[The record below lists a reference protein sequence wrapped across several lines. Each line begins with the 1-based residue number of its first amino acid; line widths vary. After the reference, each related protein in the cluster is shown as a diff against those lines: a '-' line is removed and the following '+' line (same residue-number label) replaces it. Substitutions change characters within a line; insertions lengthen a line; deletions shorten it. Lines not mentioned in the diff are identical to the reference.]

1 MIKTSITEDDGD
13 QVTLKSDLV
22 SLKINSKSDTSED
35 DERAELK
42 WERREEQLI
51 LGWCERLKK
60 SSIEHGKM
68 GKVMKNRYTMVSL
81 PAIIIPVVASSLS
94 TVLQPY
100 PLAMTGAMLTT
111 SIFTGINGF
120 FNYGKKEQQHFEFEY
135 SYMKLANEIEK
146 ELSKPKRHRI
156 ACDLYIQIVLSEM
169 NRLNSSAPV
178 L

>member
-1 MIKTSITEDDGD
+1 MINSSITEDDGE
-13 QVTLKSDLV
+13 QVA
-22 SLKINSKSDTSED
+22 LKINSKSDTSED
-35 DERAELK
+35 DFNRKELL
-42 WERREEQLI
+42 WERREEALI
-51 LGWCERLKK
+51 LSWCEKLKE
-60 SSIEHGKM
+60 SSIAHGKM

-100 PLAMTGAMLTT
+100 PLAMTGAMLAT

-120 FNYGKKEQQHFEFEY
+120 FNYGKKEQQHFEYEA

-156 ACDLYIQIVLSEM
+156 ACDLYLQVILSEM